1 MLPLRKG
8 RYRARFAADDRDVAA
23 AQALRAAAFSRNAL
37 DCDRFD
43 ALCEHVLIEVAD
55 SGELLCCFRLL
66 PMAGQRLDQSY
77 SGQFYDLSALHDF
90 PGELLELG
98 RFCVKPGLF
107 DADILRLAFAVVAQ
121 LVDARDVKLL
131 LGCSSFSGTD
141 PNAHAAA
148 FAFLQANHLAPKGLG
163 PRVRADEVVPLKAQG
178 FDRDAALRGLPPL
191 LRSYLAMGG
200 WVSDHAVVDRD
211 LNTLHVFTAVEIS
224 SIPAERAETLR
235 AVGRV

>member
-1 MLPLRKG
+1 M
-8 RYRARFAADDRDVAA
+8 
-23 AQALRAAAFSRNAL
+23 
-37 DCDRFD
+37 
-43 ALCEHVLIEVAD
+43 
-55 SGELLCCFRLL
+55 
-66 PMAGQRLDQSY
+66 
-77 SGQFYDLSALHDF
+77 
-90 PGELLELG
+90 ELG
-98 RFCVKPGLF
+98 RFCVTPGLF

-131 LGCSSFSGTD
+131 LGCSSFSGTE
-141 PNAHAAA
+141 PKAHAAA
-148 FAFLQANHLAPKGLG
+148 FAFLQANHLAPKGLS
-163 PRVRADEVVPLKAQG
+163 PKARADEVVPLKAQD